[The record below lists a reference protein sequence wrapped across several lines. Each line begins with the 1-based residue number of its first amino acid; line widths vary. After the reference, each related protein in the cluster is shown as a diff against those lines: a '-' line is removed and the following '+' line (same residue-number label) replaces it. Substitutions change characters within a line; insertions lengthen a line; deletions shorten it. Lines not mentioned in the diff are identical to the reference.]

1 MVRVGDR
8 IRSLILRVAPRNP
21 RPADLPVSRAHPDFM
36 KKLFAQEVPEIY
48 DGIIEIKAAARDPGS
63 RAKIG
68 VISYDSSIDPVGACV
83 GMKGSRVQAVVQELQ
98 GEKIDIIPWS
108 EDTRDLRRQRAP
120 AGDRQPRR
128 HRRGREPHRSG
139 GARRPAA
146 AWRSAAA
153 ARTSASPAS

>member
-8 IRSLILRVAPRNP
+8 IRSLIMSVRREARGPQIFL
-21 RPADLPVSRAHPDFM
+21 SRAHPDFM

-68 VISYDSSIDPVGACV
+68 VISHDSSIDPVGACV

-108 EDTRDLRRQRAP
+108 QDLATFV
-120 AGDRQPRR
+120 ASDGDV
-128 HRRGREPHRSG
+128 
-139 GARRPAA
+139 A
-146 AWRSAAA
+146 
-153 ARTSASPAS
+153 